1 MRLRA
6 LLTAAALL
14 AASACGGPPDQP
26 AKTTLTWWDPYDAP
40 AADQAVTALIARYQG
55 AHPDVEVKRTAIPR
69 AEFRAKLDQAAA
81 SGAFPDVVVV
91 DSPDLPRLAAQNA
104 IADLTDRFQGWPVG
118 DALLEPVREGV
129 RHDGRFYG
137 VPLRSET
144 LALVY
149 DREAL
154 AGAAPPRTWE
164 DLRSTAKA
172 LTRDGR
178 AGLCFAGLPDED
190 LTSTFL
196 AFLWQAGG
204 DLDAVDDEAGV
215 EALAFVDELVNV
227 DRSAPAAVLGW
238 DNAQVAREFAA
249 GRCAMMVNGPR
260 AVQVLNQAGMNW
272 GATALP
278 SGAGGSASPLG
289 GETWVIGKGSRH
301 ADVAWE
307 LLKSLAEDQDNIT
320 ELGAGLGALPNRGDA
335 VDDLAWQ
342 WDPNVAAF
350 AAQMPQARPRS
361 GYGPKYPQVSE
372 AVWTMVQQVV
382 KGGRDPREAAAEAR
396 GKIDPLLRER

>member
-6 LLTAAALL
+6 LLTTAALL
-14 AASACGGPPDQP
+14 AASACGATPDAP
-26 AKTTLTWWDPYDAP
+26 AKTTLTWWDHYDSG

-55 AHPDVEVKRTAIPR
+55 AHPDVEVKRTAIPP

-81 SGAFPDVVVV
+81 SGAFPDVVAV
-91 DSPDLPRLAAQNA
+91 DSPDLPRLVAQNA
-104 IADLTDRFQGWPVG
+104 VADLTDRFQGWAVG
-118 DALLEPVREGV
+118 EALLEPVRESA
-129 RHDGRFYG
+129 RHGGRFYG

-149 DREAL
+149 DREVL
-154 AGAAPPRTWE
+154 AGAAPPRTWD
-164 DLRSTAKA
+164 DLRATAKA

-178 AGLCFAGLPDED
+178 AGLCFAGLPEED

-204 DLDAVDDEAGV
+204 DLDTVDDEAGV

-227 DRSAPAAVLGW
+227 DRSVPAAALGW

-260 AVQVLNQAGMNW
+260 VVQVLNQAGMNW
-272 GATALP
+272 SVTALP

-301 ADVAWE
+301 ADAAWE
-307 LLKSLAEDQDNIT
+307 LLKSLAENRDNIT
-320 ELGAGLGALPNRGDA
+320 EFGAGLGALPNRGDT
-335 VDDLAWQ
+335 VQDLAWQ

-350 AAQMPQARPRS
+350 AAQMPEARPRN
-361 GYGPKYPQVSE
+361 GYGTKYPQVSE
-372 AVWTMVQQVV
+372 AVWTMVQQVL
-382 KGGRDPREAAAEAR
+382 KGDREPEEAAAEAR
-396 GKIDPLLRER
+396 AKIEPLLRER